1 MAGMFYSLKEAAEKL
16 NKTEKQVKELAKQGK
31 LREFRDGS
39 NLLFK
44 IDEVEALMADIG
56 VPIPLEQPIES
67 AEIMEPQEAPEM
79 EQLQKVPEE
88 TEPEFAEGE
97 AEEEEIS
104 LASET
109 GPPMAEAAESELT
122 SADTALPGEGIS
134 ILGETD
140 SDYQVTDDTMAET
153 TAVPGATGTAGTTG
167 TTGEVPLE
175 AIEEDVTLD
184 TLGSG
189 SGLLDLSLQ
198 ADDTSLGGILDE
210 IYTTEGGEEAP
221 DQVGAAPGAAVEMAA
236 EAEQILPEEELTS
249 PQPVPEAIATAQPYL
264 EVPADALSNSL
275 GVMLFLP
282 LLALVYAAIVTMAG
296 LKGVTPAILAKIR
309 TPFVALYIVAGFL
322 AAAGLTFGVSLM
334 LSGGR
339 SRAGKSQKKPK
350 KSKKAKKTSPPAPED
365 APH

>member
-67 AEIMEPQEAPEM
+67 AEIMGPQEAPEL
-79 EQLQKVPEE
+79 EQLQKLPEE
-88 TEPEFAEGE
+88 QTEPEFAEGG

-104 LASET
+104 LAPET

-122 SADTALPGEGIS
+122 SADTALPSEGIS

-167 TTGEVPLE
+167 TTGEVSLE

-210 IYTTEGGEEAP
+210 IYTTEGGEEGPAP
-221 DQVGAAPGAAVEMAA
+221 AEPGSAVEMA

-249 PQPVPEAIATAQPYL
+249 PQPVLEAPATAQPYV

-275 GVMLFLP
+275 GAMLFLP

-296 LKGVTPAILAKIR
+296 LKGVTPAILAKIQ

-322 AAAGLTFGVSLM
+322 VAAGLTFGVSLM
-334 LSGGR
+334 LSGGL
-339 SRAGKSQKKPK
+339 SKAGKSQKKPK
-350 KSKKAKKTSPPAPED
+350 KSKKAKKTSPQAPED
-365 APH
+365 ASA